1 MQVISCGKYLVTK
14 AVIGQIMKMYFGGGS
29 RERVEG
35 VQNTPTPPSS
45 PELLVY
51 LYLPLVWNQMILH
64 QQEGILLRSLKYSKL
79 FEPLGF
85 KITLL

>member
-35 VQNTPTPPSS
+35 VRNTPTLPSS

-51 LYLPLVWNQMILH
+51 FICTTRLKPNDTPSTGRNTATQLEV
-64 QQEGILLRSLKYSKL
+64 QQI
-79 FEPLGF
+79 
-85 KITLL
+85 I

>member
-14 AVIGQIMKMYFGGGS
+14 AVIGQIMKMYFGGES

-35 VQNTPTPPSS
+35 VRNTPTLPSS

-51 LYLPLVWNQMILH
+51 LYLPLV
-64 QQEGILLRSLKYSKL
+64 
-79 FEPLGF
+79 
-85 KITLL
+85 